1 MKQVWEPLN
10 QKNPKMTKVEFWSKN
25 LPSFHRLELLCPVSR
40 SRVLP
45 LSEKVGKSPPT
56 LMFWVSS
63 VFAGMKTWT
72 PNELVH
78 VNLSRNW
85 KFQLHPLT
93 SRNHYSCTICQ
104 KRVCK
109 YLLEMYQSCIQ
120 LLCSMFLR
128 NLYHLR
134 SAASF
139 VMTAY
144 SGQILSKRAKLNWKS
159 CRFEMQPQSERI
171 MSYTSFMIQL
181 FL

>member
-1 MKQVWEPLN
+1 
-10 QKNPKMTKVEFWSKN
+10 
-25 LPSFHRLELLCPVSR
+25 
-40 SRVLP
+40 
-45 LSEKVGKSPPT
+45 
-56 LMFWVSS
+56 MFWVSS

-144 SGQILSKRAKLNWKS
+144 SGQILSKRAKQNWKS

-171 MSYTSFMIQL
+171 MSYTL
-181 FL
+181 FFDSVVPLVQFSNKILPLPWNLIYFQVFGWILRFDPTLKSL